1 MSVKS
6 RPLQEVMFISRPR
19 DVRNDRLPS
28 SGVPAFDKI
37 LGGQGFPDKSAVL
50 IIGSPGVNKEALGYW
65 FASEGLR
72 QGDTCLYVTRLSVR
86 EVENDWDSLGV
97 ARPAGREVWIA
108 REGGQTKLEVRDLPR
123 LLGHISTV
131 LEDSG
136 RGRVRIVLDALSS
149 ILMVNS
155 LDAAY
160 DFVDS
165 VIVQAKAHDASMLA
179 TLEEGMHPVKTQTA
193 MQQAFDGFVEMS
205 VFRTGL
211 KILPLLRVGKMRGA
225 NPLQGYYVFSFGADG
240 MKLEPAYG
248 EYEIGESQPPLP
260 ETSPAA
266 LDVGPDARA
275 VFDYLAKSF
284 VDDFKAN
291 KLSMEQSGW
300 RTRTV
305 SAKATG
311 LTIAAF
317 YAEGGR
323 FGPVMKELLSSG
335 LVETRFFPGQRGR
348 GGEVI
353 KVRVAYEKELV
364 KRIVNEVG
372 PSLGATP

>member
-1 MSVKS
+1 M
-6 RPLQEVMFISRPR
+6 
-19 DVRNDRLPS
+19 PS
-28 SGVPAFDKI
+28 SGVPALDKI
-37 LGGQGFPDKSAVL
+37 LGGQGFPDRSAVL
-50 IIGSPGVNKEALGYW
+50 IIGPPGVNKEALGYC
-65 FASEGLR
+65 FGSEGLR
-72 QGDTCLYVTRLSVR
+72 QGDSCLYVTRMSVR
-86 EVENDWDSLGV
+86 EVEKDWDSLGV
-97 ARPAGREVWIA
+97 TRPAGNEVWIA
-108 REGGQTKLEVRDLPR
+108 REGGQIKLDIRDLPK
-123 LLGHISTV
+123 LLGHIRAV
-131 LEDSG
+131 LEDSR
-136 RGRVRIVLDALSS
+136 RGRLRIVLDALSS

-155 LDAAY
+155 LNSAY

-165 VIVQAKAHDASMLA
+165 VIAQAKANDASVLA
-179 TLEEGMHPVKTQTA
+179 TLEEGMHPLKTQTA
-193 MQQAFDGFVEMS
+193 MQQVFDGFVEMS
-205 VFRTGL
+205 LFRTGL

-225 NPLQGYYVFSFGADG
+225 NPLQGYYIFSFGAEG

-248 EYEIGESQPPLP
+248 EDEIAGSQPPLS

-266 LDVGPDARA
+266 LAVGPEARV

-311 LTIAAF
+311 LTIAAL
-317 YAEGGR
+317 YGEGGR

-364 KRIVNEVG
+364 KRLVTDLG
-372 PSLGATP
+372 QSRGATP

>member
-1 MSVKS
+1 
-6 RPLQEVMFISRPR
+6 
-19 DVRNDRLPS
+19 LPS
-28 SGVPAFDKI
+28 SGVSALDKI

-50 IIGSPGVNKEALGYW
+50 IIGPPGVSKEALCYW
-65 FASEGLR
+65 FISEGLR
-72 QGDTCLYVTRLSVR
+72 QGDSCLYVTRLSVR
-86 EVENDWDSLGV
+86 EVEKDRDSLGV
-97 ARPAGREVWIA
+97 AGPVGSEVWIA
-108 REGGQTKLEVRDLPR
+108 REGGQTKLDVRDLPK
-123 LLGHISTV
+123 LLGHIRAV
-131 LEDSG
+131 LEDSSS
-136 RGRVRIVLDALSS
+136 RRVRIVLDALSS

-165 VIVQAKAHDASMLA
+165 VIALAKAHDASMLA

-193 MQQAFDGFVEMS
+193 MQQVFDGFVEMS
-205 VFRTGL
+205 LFRTGL

-225 NPLQGYYVFSFGADG
+225 NPIQGYYVFSFGAEG
-240 MKLEPAYG
+240 IKLKPAYG
-248 EYEIGESQPPLP
+248 EDEIGESQPPLP
-260 ETSPAA
+260 ETAPAA
-266 LDVGPDARA
+266 LGVGAEARV

-291 KLSMEQSGW
+291 KLSLEQSGW
-300 RTRTV
+300 RTRTA

-317 YAEGGR
+317 YGEGGR

-353 KVRVAYEKELV
+353 KVRVAYEKEFV
-364 KRIVNEVG
+364 KRIVNDVG
-372 PSLGATP
+372 RSREATP